1 MRKKAYAQV
10 IKRPYTC
17 RFTKSCV
24 SCPQKHLCV
33 SATGA
38 SQPNLRKYFL
48 KLLGK
53 REPQNEAMRLG
64 KQKHEDYLKDIPQVN
79 TYQEYLQQLW
89 SGNLEVQEQMVC
101 SPMLGLRGVIDLLQI
116 KKENGHYD
124 VTIIDL
130 KSGWQNYYVLQ
141 LICYGMMER
150 HNLSTEYFIKMGTVS
165 KTGKTGN

>member
-1 MRKKAYAQV
+1 MAGQKTYKQLIEWLKPGVMMNKFKYRLLMEAH
-10 IKRPYTC
+10 
-17 RFTKSCV
+17 KSPSQFSSNKFSQALDNCV
-24 SCPQKHLCV
+24 E
-33 SATGA
+33 
-38 SQPNLRKYFL
+38 RL
-48 KLLGK
+48 K
-53 REPQNEAMRLG
+53 
-64 KQKHEDYLKDIPQVN
+64 
-79 TYQEYLQQLW
+79 
-89 SGNLEVQEQMVC
+89 
-101 SPMLGLRGVIDLLQI
+101 I